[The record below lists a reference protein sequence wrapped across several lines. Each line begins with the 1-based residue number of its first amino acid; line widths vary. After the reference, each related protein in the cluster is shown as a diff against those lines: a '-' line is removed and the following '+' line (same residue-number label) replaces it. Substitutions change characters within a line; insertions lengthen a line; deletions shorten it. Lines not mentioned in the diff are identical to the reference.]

1 MPNEKVRL
9 MPKPNLMQSDEIFK
23 IAATFVNLGVKKIRL
38 TGGEPLL
45 RKDFPA
51 IVSKL
56 SSLPVQLTLTTNGV
70 LIDRYIDDLIHSGF
84 RSINI
89 SIDSLQ
95 REKFHQITRRDEF
108 EKVYNNIL
116 LSIKKGFFVKLNV
129 VLMNGINDE
138 EVFDFIELT
147 RHLPVH
153 VRFIEF
159 MPFHNNQWEKEKVV
173 SNHLIREKIADKYS
187 LFKLLDGKNDTDK
200 KFGILGHS
208 GTVCFI
214 STLTDSFCSTCNRI
228 RLTADG
234 KMKNC
239 LFGTEEFDIL
249 GTFRKGEDITPL
261 IEKAILRK
269 HQKLGGQFNDYQN
282 IQPELLE
289 NRSMIKIGG

>member
-1 MPNEKVRL
+1 K
-9 MPKPNLMQSDEIFK
+9 
-23 IAATFVNLGVKKIRL
+23 
-38 TGGEPLL
+38 
-45 RKDFPA
+45 
-51 IVSKL
+51 
-56 SSLPVQLTLTTNGV
+56 
-70 LIDRYIDDLIHSGF
+70 
-84 RSINI
+84 
-89 SIDSLQ
+89 
-95 REKFHQITRRDEF
+95 
-108 EKVYNNIL
+108 
-116 LSIKKGFFVKLNV
+116 
-129 VLMNGINDE
+129 GINDD
-138 EVFDFIELT
+138 EVFDFIDLT
-147 RHLPVH
+147 RDLPVH

-159 MPFHNNQWEKEKVV
+159 MPFYKNKWDKEKVV
-173 SNHLIREKIADKYS
+173 NNQEILSKISEKYS
-187 LFKLLDGKNDTDK
+187 LFKLQDRKNDTDK
-200 KFGILGHS
+200 KFGVWGHL

-249 GTFRKGEDITPL
+249 GTFRRGENIIPL